1 MNPQHT
7 IPTISDNGF
16 NLWESRAIMAYLVDQ
31 YAGNDSLYPKDP
43 QKRALVDQRLYF
55 DMGTMYQRF
64 AEYFMPTFMHNKP
77 VDPDKIKRCEE
88 AIGFLDT
95 FLDGQKYSAVG
106 DALTIADIMLVATI
120 STFEVVGFDIGKY
133 TNVQRWYDMCKKTV
147 PGYDINE
154 AGLAIFKKFLD
165 SKK

>member
-1 MNPQHT
+1 
-7 IPTISDNGF
+7 
-16 NLWESRAIMAYLVDQ
+16 MAYLVNQ
-31 YAGNDSLYPKDP
+31 YAANDSLYPKDP
-43 QKRALVDQRLYF
+43 KRRAIVDQRLYF

-77 VDPDKIKRCEE
+77 VDPEKLKRCDD
-88 AIGFLDT
+88 AIGFLDI
-95 FLDGQKYSAVG
+95 FLDGQKYAAGG
-106 DALTIADIMLVATI
+106 DTFTIADIMLVATI
-120 STFEVVGFDIGKY
+120 STFELVGFDLSKY
-133 TNVQRWYDMCKKTV
+133 SNVQRWFDMCKETM